1 MKQQQQGITLLE
13 LLIVVAI
20 VGILAAIALPAWN
33 DQVMKAR
40 RADAVNS
47 LLDLQLLQTRYFAE
61 NGVYGTLAQIG
72 GASASN
78 DEYYTMAISGPTS
91 AAFLGTA
98 TATGSQASDTA
109 CAMFC
114 INEDGP
120 DHSSAGCATS
130 ACW

>member
-1 MKQQQQGITLLE
+1 MLE

-20 VGILAAIALPAWN
+20 VGILAAIALPSWN
-33 DQVMKAR
+33 QQVMKAR
-40 RADAVNS
+40 RSDAVNS
-47 LLDLQLLQTRYFAE
+47 LLDLQLLQGRYFAE
-61 NGVYGTLAQIG
+61 KGEYGTLEDIRG
-72 GASASN
+72 SSTSN
-78 DEYYTMAISGPTS
+78 DAYYTMAISGPTS

-98 TATGSQASDTA
+98 TATGSQSSDTD